1 MDQAFDP
8 LNLLILAIAVV
19 ILFRL
24 RSVLGRRTGNERPPV
39 DPFARRRS
47 ETTRDEANDNV
58 VNLPQNRGGETPATP
73 DSAAEPVWKGF
84 AKENSALA
92 EGLVSI
98 SEADRQF
105 QPKTFLEGATAAYE
119 MIITAFAKGDKA
131 TLKTL
136 LSRDVLEGFSNA
148 IDSREREGRSL
159 EQRFVGIDKAE
170 LVSAELRGRKAAV
183 AVRFVSE
190 LISATRDKSG
200 EVVEGDPKQ
209 IREVTEIW
217 TFERDTSSRDPNWK
231 LIATDAP
238 A

>member
-24 RSVLGRRTGNERPPV
+24 RSVLGRRTGSERPPF

-47 ETTRDEANDNV
+47 ETAREDSNDNV
-58 VNLPQNRGGETPATP
+58 IALPRSNETPPVPDTP
-73 DSAAEPVWKGF
+73 AEPVWKGY
-84 AKENSALA
+84 AEENSSLA
-92 EGLVSI
+92 EGLASI
-98 SEADRQF
+98 AGADRQF
-105 QPKTFLEGATAAYE
+105 APRTFLDGAKMAYE
-119 MIITAFAKGDKA
+119 MVITAFAKGDRA
-131 TLKTL
+131 TLKNL
-136 LSRDVLEGFSNA
+136 LSRDVLEGFSSA
-148 IDSREREGRSL
+148 IDSREKEGQTL
-159 EQRFVGIDKAE
+159 DQRFVGIDKAD
-170 LVSAELRGRKAAV
+170 LVSAELRGKKASI

-190 LISATRDKSG
+190 IISATRDKAG
-200 EVVEGDPKQ
+200 EVVEGDPRQ

-231 LIATDAP
+231 LTATDAP

>member
-24 RSVLGRRTGNERPPV
+24 RSVLGRRTGTERPPI
-39 DPFARRRS
+39 DPFPRRRES
-47 ETTRDEANDNV
+47 REEGNDNV
-58 VNLPQNRGGETPATP
+58 IPLPQTRNSDGTPAP
-73 DSAAEPVWKGF
+73 EVPVEPVWKGF
-84 AKENSALA
+84 APEDSPLA
-92 EGLVSI
+92 RGLETIAES
-98 SEADRQF
+98 DKQF
-105 QPKTFLEGATAAYE
+105 TTKSFLDGAKMAYE
-119 MIITAFAKGDKA
+119 MVVTAFASGDRA
-131 TLKTL
+131 TLKNL
-136 LSRDVLEGFSNA
+136 LSRDVLDGFSSA
-148 IDSREREGRSL
+148 IDAREKEKQTL
-159 EQRFVGIDKAE
+159 EQRFVGFDKAD
-170 LVSAELRGRKAAV
+170 LVSAELRGKKASI

-200 EVVEGDPKQ
+200 AVIDGDPTH

-231 LIATDAP
+231 LTATEAP